1 MFMDGAGASYV
12 ATSPGCIAS
21 IVVAYLFRSSSA
33 AICYTGL
40 TNISKHE
47 PEANLNTLSI

>member
-1 MFMDGAGASYV
+1 MFLDGAGASHV

-33 AICYTGL
+33 AICYAGL
-40 TNISKHE
+40 TNTSKHE
-47 PEANLNTLSI
+47 PEAISYTLSI